1 MRAERLTGHNVVH
14 LIYPLR
20 RKNTRISV
28 YDDLKDNFE
37 WEEILSSEIQNNDQH
52 NNNIKYIFPENYST
66 DEFDQQGCTYRKWV
80 DSKYFYSYF
89 HPSVQKALFHKG
101 KRLHVFR
108 KKKVSSDIYEGDF
121 YRGAQAESI
130 ESIQFEWISS
140 EIYVFSLDTAYL
152 VVRVSLNENVK
163 LGINGEEVFD
173 KPIQKLNVWM
183 KFLNRIR
190 QNYSKYEGQERLV
203 VRKKGTFNNHQHNDQ
218 KFFFHYVDEFIK
230 NNSPNLV
237 ISSISHEE
245 ITGPLAAYQCIE
257 PNTYVHAFVQSD
269 MASKKWTQAELQQML
284 YIDDSE
290 GESGKDNRFR
300 APFFEDHV
308 YTRWAPDTYYTSIDY
323 GSVTIANTD
332 NYCYN
337 TSTVKKYSFSDVLYQ
352 HHTRHYL
359 FLILLQY
366 YYRDQM
372 QELLVQYSN
381 LTDLTDKKESKKVL
395 DSYYNLNQHF
405 FFDRIT
411 NEIQGMELWGF
422 YQKIMG
428 IKELHTS
435 VREDMKE
442 LNQRIIENIGD
453 RQNNDIQ
460 TLTVIAALTGM
471 FGMNLIIPRADDD
484 YIFAFLL
491 EVQWVKSIVGIMT
504 GVFNGITVIIIGWVL
519 VKLFRHFGKWIQR
532 KLDSGE

>member
-20 RKNTRISV
+20 RK
-28 YDDLKDNFE
+28 DNKIPICNNME
-37 WEEILSSEIQNNDQH
+37 GNSGWEEILSSEIQNNNQH
-52 NNNIKYIFPENYST
+52 NDNIKYIFPENYSV
-66 DEFDQQGCTYRKWV
+66 DEIDQQGCTYRKWI
-80 DSKYFYSYF
+80 DSKYLYSYF

-101 KRLHVFR
+101 KNLNVFR
-108 KKKVSSDIYEGDF
+108 KKKVTRNIYEGDF
-121 YRGAQAESI
+121 YRGAQAEPI

-140 EIYVFSLDTAYL
+140 EIYVFSKDTAYL

-163 LGINGEEVFD
+163 LGANGEEIFD
-173 KPIQKLNVWM
+173 KPVQKLNIWM

-190 QNYSKYEGQERLV
+190 QNYNKFEGQERLV
-203 VRKKGTFNNHQHNDQ
+203 VREKGTLNNHLHNDQ
-218 KFFFHYVDEFIK
+218 KYFFHYVDEFIK
-230 NNSPNLV
+230 DHSLNLV
-237 ISSISHEE
+237 ISSLSHGETTE
-245 ITGPLAAYQCIE
+245 PLETYQCIE
-257 PNTYVHAFVQSD
+257 PNAYVHAFVQSD
-269 MASKKWTQAELQQML
+269 MASKEWTETELQQVL

-290 GESGKDNRFR
+290 ADSGKENQFIES
-300 APFFEDHV
+300 FFKEHV
-308 YTRWAPDTYYTSIDY
+308 YTRWAPNTYYTSIDY
-323 GSVTIANTD
+323 GSVTITNTD

-337 TSTVKKYSFSDVLYQ
+337 TSNVKKYSFSDVLYQ

-366 YYRDQM
+366 YYRDQL

-381 LTDLTDKKESKKVL
+381 LTEFTKKEEAQKVL

-411 NEIQGMELWGF
+411 NEIQGMEMWNF

-428 IKELHTS
+428 IKELHAS

-442 LNQRIIENIGD
+442 LNQRIIESIGD

-460 TLTVIAALTGM
+460 TLTVIAAVTGM
-471 FGMNLIIPRADDD
+471 FGMNLIIPRGDDD
-484 YIFAFLL
+484 HIFAFLL
-491 EVQWVKSIVGIMT
+491 ETQWIKFIVGIMT
-504 GVFNGITVIIIGWVL
+504 WAFNGITVIIIGWVL
-519 VKLFRHFGKWIQR
+519 MKLGRHFWMWIQK
-532 KLDSGE
+532 KLDSRE